1 MMYKKTKKIRL
12 NIPGGFTL
20 VELIITLAILGIV
33 AGIAY
38 PMFQRYAING
48 NLKTA
53 IRDIGSDFARL
64 KEMAISGDAALGGV
78 YMYRISI
85 VGNSY
90 QLQRCNTPGSSCTAW
105 TTIQTK
111 NLSGYANDIVFTTGT
126 SATVYTFQ
134 TRGTLNSGQIELT
147 NSRGSTGR
155 IIINFSGR
163 TRIEFTLQ

>member
-1 MMYKKTKKIRL
+1 LI
-12 NIPGGFTL
+12 IPGGYTL
-20 VELIITLAILGIV
+20 IELIVTLGILAIV

-53 IRDIGSDFARL
+53 VRDLAADFAQL
-64 KEMAISGDAALGGV
+64 KERAISGDAALGGL
-78 YMYRISI
+78 YMHRISI

-90 QLQRCNTPGSSCTAW
+90 QLQRCNTPGSPCAAW

-111 NLSGYANDIVFTTGT
+111 NLSGYANDIFFTAGT
-126 SATVYTFQ
+126 APTIYTFQ
-134 TRGTLNSGQIELT
+134 TRGTVTNGQIELT

-163 TRIEFTLQ
+163 TRVEFTIQ